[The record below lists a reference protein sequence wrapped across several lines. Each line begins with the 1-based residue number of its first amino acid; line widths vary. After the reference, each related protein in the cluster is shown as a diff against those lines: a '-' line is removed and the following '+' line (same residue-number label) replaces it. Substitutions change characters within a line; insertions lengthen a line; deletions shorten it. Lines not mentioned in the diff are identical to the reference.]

1 VAPGHKKY
9 EQSDANLRLI
19 AALAAG
25 LAIFLI
31 ATPLILLAAYPG
43 TRTAEG
49 VSGDLPLPP
58 APRLQVDPRRDLDR
72 LHAEEH
78 KLLTTYGW
86 ADGARAAVRI
96 PIDRAM
102 ELTAQRGI
110 SGWSEHAPDPTIPP
124 LVPDQK

>member
-25 LAIFLI
+25 LAMFLI
-31 ATPLILLAAYPG
+31 ATPFILLAAYPG
-43 TRTAEG
+43 ARTTKG
-49 VSGDLPLPP
+49 VSDGLPLPP

-72 LHAEEH
+72 LHADEN
-78 KLLTTYGW
+78 KLLTNYGW
-86 ADGARAAVRI
+86 ADSDHAAVRI

-110 SGWSEHAPDPTIPP
+110 PGWSERAPDPTIPP

>member
-1 VAPGHKKY
+1 MAPGHTKY
-9 EQSDANLRLI
+9 EPSDANPRLV
-19 AALAAG
+19 AALAG
-25 LAIFLI
+25 GVAIFLI
-31 ATPLILLAAYPG
+31 ATPLILLAVYPAS
-43 TRTAEG
+43 RASKG
-49 VSGDLPLPP
+49 VGGDLPLPP

-72 LHAEEH
+72 LHADED

-86 ADGARAAVRI
+86 ADGGHAAVRI

-110 SGWSEHAPDPTIPP
+110 PGWSEHLPDPTIPP